1 MHAAPAS
8 GFPWTLQLDKWA
20 RSATATCNLGRT
32 RVGLRRVSPFAV
44 TSHLPAA
51 LIVNFV
57 TEPLC
62 CALVGLHLYISSLKL
77 SKCSRLQTFFH
88 NKIYNSFL
96 FSRTYLHI
104 CFTIDQIYYIV
115 YLTHGFTYVTYF
127 CCRSGQAKKS
137 QVVGLKP
144 FNCKMI

>member
-32 RVGLRRVSPFAV
+32 RVGLRRVSRFAV

-57 TEPLC
+57 TELLC

-77 SKCSRLQTFFH
+77 SKWSRLWTFFFI
-88 NKIYNSFL
+88 KKMYNSVFIQPYHVFHHSIFNLWFHRYNLFL
-96 FSRTYLHI
+96 LRIWWSDKI
-104 CFTIDQIYYIV
+104 S
-115 YLTHGFTYVTYF
+115 
-127 CCRSGQAKKS
+127 SGWT
-137 QVVGLKP
+137 
-144 FNCKMI
+144 

>member
-32 RVGLRRVSPFAV
+32 RVGLRRVSRFAV

-77 SKCSRLQTFFH
+77 SKCSRLRTFF
-88 NKIYNSFL
+88 FL
-96 FSRTYLHI
+96 KKSTIVYFIQPYLLTYLFQHRLNI
-104 CFTIDQIYYIV
+104 LYRI
-115 YLTHGFTYVTYF
+115 
-127 CCRSGQAKKS
+127 
-137 QVVGLKP
+137 
-144 FNCKMI
+144 FNLWFHLYHLFWLRIWLRD